1 MTIKQIQHLL
11 AYFGYYVSD
20 IDGQWGTGSKTACKA
35 FQKDFGGIT
44 VDGIAGTETQKALKH
59 AVAYGIEKT
68 TTEESTAGK
77 DSNVPTTGTF
87 WDEIKYFTREEFKCK
102 CGGKY
107 CNGYPAEPQ
116 ELLVRAAVKV
126 REHFGVPV
134 TISSGLRCPTH
145 NANNN
150 GVYNSRHLTGKAM
163 DFSVRGFNATSVLP
177 YVQSLSE
184 IRYAYAIDSN
194 WVHMDIL

>member
-1 MTIKQIQHLL
+1 MTTKQIQHLL
-11 AYFGYYVSD
+11 AYLGYYVGS
-20 IDGQWGTGSKTACKA
+20 IDGVWGAGSKTACKA
-35 FQKDFGGIT
+35 FQQDFGGIG

-68 TTEESTAGK
+68 VTEVTEVTEETE
-77 DSNVPTTGTF
+77 TTGTF

-116 ELLVRAAVKV
+116 EPLVRAAVKV

-150 GVYNSRHLTGKAM
+150 GVYNSRHLSGKAM